1 MRRLAGEIINEYLRE
16 GRLAANRS
24 QPIGAGGYGTVYNSD
39 VKGNVIKDIRQ
50 DYIGL
55 STESMVEKETNLQAL
70 AADMGLAPRVAGLET
85 FRGGVGN
92 RIEMQDMRPTHYSK
106 GRNARQFPQ
115 GMDAVRVNQQLGQL
129 ALKGVDLQDRH
140 TGNIMYN
147 NMTNRPTQLDF
158 GLAQRVEGEDQVA
171 ALTNATTDGLTSAGL
186 YEEAQIF
193 NETVYDLLAGGQV
206 NDAMDVA
213 KQGFNQLQKIKGP
226 AQNYGSAK
234 TVLARKA
241 LADLS

>member
-1 MRRLAGEIINEYLRE
+1 MRRLAGDFINEYLRE

-24 QPIGAGGYGTVYNSD
+24 QPIGAGSYGTVYNSD
-39 VKGNVIKDIRQ
+39 VPGNVIKDIKQ
-50 DYIGL
+50 DYIGQDG
-55 STESMVEKETNLQAL
+55 SMVEKETNLQAL
-70 AADMGLAPRVAGLET
+70 AADMGLAPRVESMET

-106 GRNARQFPQ
+106 GNNARQFPV
-115 GMDAVRVNQQLGQL
+115 GMDAVRVEQQIGQL

-158 GLAQRVEGEDQVA
+158 GRAERVQGEDQVA
-171 ALTNATTDGLTSAGL
+171 ALANATEKGLTEAGL
-186 YEEAQIF
+186 FEEAQIYS
-193 NETVYDLLAGGQV
+193 ETVYDLLAGGQV

-234 TVLARKA
+234 TVLAQKA